1 MKSVSKFLAFTF
13 LFFFVFVVC
22 RAYCDVAPP
31 PPSDAPE
38 IEPSEPTSPRVS
50 IFEYFVVVLVGEALG
65 LAVGLVWLYIFLPRE
80 LWDKHRS
87 TVVYAFFMAMYFSFL
102 VGLLVWWIGG
112 II

>member
-13 LFFFVFVVC
+13 LFFFVFVVS

-31 PPSDAPE
+31 PPSDASE

-50 IFEYFVVVLVGEALG
+50 MFEYFAVVLVGEALG